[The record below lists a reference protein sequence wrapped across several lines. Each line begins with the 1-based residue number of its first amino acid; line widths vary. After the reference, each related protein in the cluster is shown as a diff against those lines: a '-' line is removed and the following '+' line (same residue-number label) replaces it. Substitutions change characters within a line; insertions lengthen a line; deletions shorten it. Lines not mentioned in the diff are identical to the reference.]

1 MGTAFA
7 EVKRKVPFAGVE
19 GLQKYG
25 KPVAEGMVNAVY
37 SAAGSGLHG
46 WICWEEILS
55 CAWKIWMVN
64 ASLPLE
70 SLFALVEE
78 NGTL

>member
-37 SAAGSGLHG
+37 SAVGSGLHG
-46 WICWEEILS
+46 WIC
-55 CAWKIWMVN
+55 
-64 ASLPLE
+64 
-70 SLFALVEE
+70 
-78 NGTL
+78 